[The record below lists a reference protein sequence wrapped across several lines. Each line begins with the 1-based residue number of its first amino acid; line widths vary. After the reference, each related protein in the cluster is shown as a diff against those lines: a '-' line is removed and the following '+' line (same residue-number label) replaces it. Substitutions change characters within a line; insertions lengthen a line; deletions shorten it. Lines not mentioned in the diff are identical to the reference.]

1 MPAYN
6 AVTGELL
13 KDFPAPWSRRLRRKK
28 FMEILGTNIDIRVSA
43 QRTPLVIAHQ
53 LIKETVE

>member
-13 KDFPAPWSRRLRRKK
+13 KNFPAPWSRRLRRKK
-28 FMEILGTNIDIRVSA
+28 FMEILGTDIDIRVSA
-43 QRTPLVIAHQ
+43 
-53 LIKETVE
+53 